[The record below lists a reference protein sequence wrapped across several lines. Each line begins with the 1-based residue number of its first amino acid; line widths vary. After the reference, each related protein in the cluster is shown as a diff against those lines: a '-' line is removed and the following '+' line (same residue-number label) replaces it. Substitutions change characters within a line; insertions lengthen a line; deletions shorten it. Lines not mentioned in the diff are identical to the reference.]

1 MKPSGLDRL
10 FKPQSIAVIGASTDP
25 QKAGHVVIRHLLA
38 GQFKGP
44 ILPVSPHNKAIAG
57 VLAYPDIDSL
67 PLAPDLA
74 IVCTRRE
81 RVLTLIKALG
91 KRGTGAAI
99 ILAADFTP
107 PEREQLQRLS
117 QQYDIRLLGPNSM
130 GMLLPGQGINA
141 SFSPIAAKPGQV
153 AFLSQSAAVSTTI
166 LDWAKQHELG
176 FSAFISLGDHCDINF
191 GQLLDQLS
199 RDSVTR
205 AILLYMDKLQD
216 ARHFLSAARAAAR
229 NKPILVLKS
238 GRHEPDNGLDNVYDA
253 AIRRAGMLRVRDT
266 HELFAAVETLSHSL
280 TLKGERL
287 AIISNGRGLAN
298 MAIDKLLERGGKLAM
313 PPHDIGSD
321 ADINDYQQALDNLL
335 QGDEAD
341 AILLIHAPSLTA
353 RGAALARSLIDYVKQ
368 HPRARR
374 FNILTNW
381 AGEYSAQ
388 EGRRLFSEAGFPTY
402 RTPESAVAAFMHMV
416 EYRRNQ
422 KQLMETPAS
431 LQGDRLDVDQCQL
444 LIRQALERKQLTL
457 DTHLAH
463 PILQAAGLSTLP
475 TWIVSDAIEAT
486 LTAEQIGYPV
496 AVKLRSPDILHKSA
510 VHGVMLNLRTS
521 AEVAQAAD
529 AILDRVRQHDP
540 GARIEGLLVQRM
552 ARRSGGLE
560 LRIRLQQDPVFGPV
574 ILLGES
580 GAEPQ
585 EMMAALPPLNQA
597 LARYQ
602 IIGALKS
609 RKIREQASPERLD
622 IDALGQVL
630 CQLSELLLAFPEIQ
644 QLDLHPLQACGAEMV
659 VLDASLTLQPH
670 KEGSCRLAIRPY
682 PTELEEGAWL
692 KDQSHVLLR
701 PIRPEDEPAHKQF
714 VLKVS
719 DEDRYKRF
727 FADVGELGH
736 EELARM
742 TQIDYD
748 REMAFVAVGQ
758 DGERKDQIL
767 GVVRAI
773 STPDLSDAEF
783 AILVRSDL
791 KGLGLGK
798 LMMEK
803 IVRYAR
809 ERGIGQLSGMTMP
822 SNRGMINLAKRLG
835 FKIDIQLE
843 DGVVN
848 MELPCAE
855 RIERE

>member
-1 MKPSGLDRL
+1 MKQSGLDRL
-10 FKPQSIAVIGASTDP
+10 FKPHSIAVIGASSDP

-38 GQFKGP
+38 GQFQGP
-44 ILPVSPHNKAIAG
+44 ILPVAPRSQAIAG
-57 VLAYPDIDSL
+57 VLAYPDIESL
-67 PLAPDLA
+67 PLSPDLA

-81 RVLTLIKALG
+81 RVLPLIEELG
-91 KRGTGAAI
+91 KKGTGAAI
-99 ILAADFTP
+99 ILAAQFSTD
-107 PEREQLQRLS
+107 ERLRLKHLC
-117 QQYDIRLLGPNSM
+117 QQYGIRLLGPNSM

-141 SFSPIAAKPGQV
+141 SFSPIAATPGQV

-166 LDWAKQHELG
+166 LDWAKQREIG
-176 FSAFISLGDHCDINF
+176 FSAFISLGDHCDIDF

-199 RDSVTR
+199 RDGTTR
-205 AILLYMDKLQD
+205 AILIYMDKLHD
-216 ARHFLSAARAAAR
+216 ARHFLSAARAASR
-229 NKPILVLKS
+229 NKPILILKS
-238 GRHEPDNGLDNVYDA
+238 GRHDPANGLDNVYDA

-266 HELFAAVETLSHSL
+266 HELFATVETLSHSL

-287 AIISNGRGLAN
+287 AILSNGRGLAN
-298 MAIDKLLERGGKLAM
+298 MAADVLLSRGGKLAM
-313 PPHDIGSD
+313 PPLDIGSD
-321 ADINDYQQALDNLL
+321 ADIEAYKSALETLL
-335 QGDEAD
+335 QGDGAD

-353 RGAALARSLIDYVKQ
+353 RGVTLASNLIDFIKQ

-388 EGRRLFSEAGFPTY
+388 EGRRLFNEAGIPTY
-402 RTPESAVAAFMHMV
+402 RTPESAVTAFMHMV

-431 LQGDRLDVDQCQL
+431 LQGDRLDVERCQQL
-444 LIRQALERKQLTL
+444 LGQALERQQRVL

-463 PILQAAGLSTLP
+463 PILQAAGLSTLA
-475 TWIVSDAIEAT
+475 TWIVSDAIEAA

-496 AVKLRSPDILHKSA
+496 AVKLRSPDIAHKSD

-580 GAEPQ
+580 GAEPRD
-585 EMMAALPPLNQA
+585 MVAALPPLNQA

-602 IIGALKS
+602 IIGALKDG
-609 RKIREQASPERLD
+609 KIREQASPVRLD

-644 QLDLHPLQACGAEMV
+644 ELDLHPLQACGEEMV
-659 VLDASLTLQPH
+659 ILDARLVLAERGQQVLP
-670 KEGSCRLAIRPY
+670 LAIRPY

-714 VLKVS
+714 VRQVS

-758 DGERKDQIL
+758 DGPFSQQIL

-773 STPDLSDAEF
+773 ASPDQSDAEF

-843 DGVVN
+843 DGIVN
-848 MELPCAE
+848 MELPCADQVV
-855 RIERE
+855 

>member
-1 MKPSGLDRL
+1 MKQSGLDRL
-10 FKPQSIAVIGASTDP
+10 FKPHSIAVIGASSDP

-38 GQFKGP
+38 GQFQGP
-44 ILPVSPHNKAIAG
+44 ILPVAPRSQAIAG
-57 VLAYPDIDSL
+57 VLAYPDIESL
-67 PLAPDLA
+67 PLSPDLA

-81 RVLTLIKALG
+81 RVLPLIEELG
-91 KRGTGAAI
+91 KKGTGAAI
-99 ILAADFTP
+99 ILAAQFSTD
-107 PEREQLQRLS
+107 ERLRLKHLC
-117 QQYDIRLLGPNSM
+117 QQYGIRLLGPNSM

-141 SFSPIAAKPGQV
+141 SFSPIAATPGQV

-166 LDWAKQHELG
+166 LDWAKQREIG
-176 FSAFISLGDHCDINF
+176 FSAFISLGDHCDIDF

-199 RDSVTR
+199 RDGTTR
-205 AILLYMDKLQD
+205 AILIYMDKLHD
-216 ARHFLSAARAAAR
+216 ARHFLSAARAASR
-229 NKPILVLKS
+229 NKPILILKS
-238 GRHEPDNGLDNVYDA
+238 GRHDPANGLDNVYDA

-266 HELFAAVETLSHSL
+266 HELFATVETLSHSL

-287 AIISNGRGLAN
+287 AILSNGRGLAN
-298 MAIDKLLERGGKLAM
+298 MAADVLLSRGGKLAM
-313 PPHDIGSD
+313 PPLDIGSD
-321 ADINDYQQALDNLL
+321 ADIEAYKSALETLL
-335 QGDEAD
+335 QGDGAD

-353 RGAALARSLIDYVKQ
+353 RGVTLASSLIDFIKQ

-388 EGRRLFSEAGFPTY
+388 EGRRLFNEAGIPTY
-402 RTPESAVAAFMHMV
+402 RTPESAVTAFMHMV

-431 LQGDRLDVDQCQL
+431 LQGDRLDVERCQQL
-444 LIRQALERKQLTL
+444 LGQALDRQQRVL

-463 PILQAAGLSTLP
+463 PILQAAGLSTLA
-475 TWIVSDAIEAT
+475 TWIVSDAIEAA

-496 AVKLRSPDILHKSA
+496 AVKLRSPDIAHKSD

-521 AEVAQAAD
+521 AEVALAAD

-560 LRIRLQQDPVFGPV
+560 IRIRLQQDPVFGPV

-580 GAEPQ
+580 GAEPR
-585 EMMAALPPLNQA
+585 EMVAALPPLNQA

-602 IIGALKS
+602 IIGALKDG
-609 RKIREQASPERLD
+609 KIREQASPVRLD

-644 QLDLHPLQACGAEMV
+644 ELDLHPLQACGEEMV
-659 VLDASLTLQPH
+659 ILDARLVLAERGQQVLP
-670 KEGSCRLAIRPY
+670 LAIRPY

-714 VLKVS
+714 VRQVS

-758 DGERKDQIL
+758 DGPFSQQIL

-773 STPDLSDAEF
+773 ASPDQSDAEF

-843 DGVVN
+843 DGIVN
-848 MELPCAE
+848 MELSCADQVV
-855 RIERE
+855 

>member
-1 MKPSGLDRL
+1 MKQSGLDRL
-10 FKPQSIAVIGASTDP
+10 FKPHSIAVIGASSDP

-38 GQFKGP
+38 GQFQGP
-44 ILPVSPHNKAIAG
+44 ILPVAPRSQAIAG
-57 VLAYPDIDSL
+57 VLAYPDIESL
-67 PLAPDLA
+67 PLSPDLA

-81 RVLTLIKALG
+81 RVLPLIEELG
-91 KRGTGAAI
+91 KKGTGAAI
-99 ILAADFTP
+99 ILAAQFSTD
-107 PEREQLQRLS
+107 ERLRLKHLC
-117 QQYDIRLLGPNSM
+117 QQYGIRLLGPNSM

-141 SFSPIAAKPGQV
+141 SFSPIAATPGQV

-166 LDWAKQHELG
+166 LDWAKQREIG
-176 FSAFISLGDHCDINF
+176 FSAFISLGDHCDIDF

-199 RDSVTR
+199 RDGTTR
-205 AILLYMDKLQD
+205 AILIYMDKLHD
-216 ARHFLSAARAAAR
+216 ARHFLSAARAASR
-229 NKPILVLKS
+229 NKPILILKS
-238 GRHEPDNGLDNVYDA
+238 GRHDPANGLDNVYDA

-266 HELFAAVETLSHSL
+266 HELFATVETLSHSL
-280 TLKGERL
+280 TLKGEQL
-287 AIISNGRGLAN
+287 AILSNGRGLAN
-298 MAIDKLLERGGKLAM
+298 MAADVLLSRGGKLAM
-313 PPHDIGSD
+313 PPLDIGSD
-321 ADINDYQQALDNLL
+321 ADIEAYKSALETLL
-335 QGDEAD
+335 QGDGAD

-353 RGAALARSLIDYVKQ
+353 RGVTLASSLIDFIKQ

-388 EGRRLFSEAGFPTY
+388 EGRRLFNEAGIPTY
-402 RTPESAVAAFMHMV
+402 RTPESAVTAFMHMV

-431 LQGDRLDVDQCQL
+431 LQGDRLDVERCQQL
-444 LIRQALERKQLTL
+444 LGQALERQQRVL

-463 PILQAAGLSTLP
+463 PILQAAGLSTLA
-475 TWIVSDAIEAT
+475 TWIVSDAIEAA

-496 AVKLRSPDILHKSA
+496 AVKLRSPDIAHKSD

-580 GAEPQ
+580 GAEPR
-585 EMMAALPPLNQA
+585 EMVAALPPLNQA

-602 IIGALKS
+602 IIGALKDG
-609 RKIREQASPERLD
+609 KIREQASPVRLD

-644 QLDLHPLQACGAEMV
+644 ELDLHPLQACGEEMV
-659 VLDASLTLQPH
+659 ILDARLVLAERGQQVLP
-670 KEGSCRLAIRPY
+670 LAIRPY

-714 VLKVS
+714 VRQVS

-758 DGERKDQIL
+758 DGPFSQQIL

-773 STPDLSDAEF
+773 ASPDQSDAEF

-843 DGVVN
+843 DGIVN
-848 MELPCAE
+848 MELPCADQVV
-855 RIERE
+855 

>member
-44 ILPVSPHNKAIAG
+44 ILPVSPHSKAIAG
-57 VLAYPDIDSL
+57 VLAYPDISSL
-67 PLAPDLA
+67 PLSPDLA
-74 IVCTRRE
+74 IICTKRE
-81 RVLTLIKALG
+81 RVLPLIEELG
-91 KRGTGAAI
+91 KKGAGAAI
-99 ILAADFTP
+99 ILAADFSMQ
-107 PEREQLQRLS
+107 ERTQLQQLS
-117 QQYDIRLLGPNSM
+117 RQYDIRLLGPNSM

-176 FSAFISLGDHCDINF
+176 FSAFISLGDHCDIDF

-199 RDSVTR
+199 RDGTTR
-205 AILLYMDKLQD
+205 AVLLYMDKLHD
-216 ARHFLSAARAAAR
+216 ARHFLSAARAASR

-238 GRHEPDNGLDNVYDA
+238 GRHDPANGLDNVYDA

-298 MAIDKLLERGGKLAM
+298 MAVDVLLERGGKLAM
-313 PPHDIGSD
+313 PPRDIGSD
-321 ADINDYQQALDNLL
+321 ADIAAYQQALETLL
-335 QGDEAD
+335 QGDNAD

-431 LQGDRLDVDQCQL
+431 LQGDKLNVELCQQ

-457 DTHLAH
+457 DTHLVH

-496 AVKLRSPDILHKSA
+496 AVKLRSPDITHKSA

-585 EMMAALPPLNQA
+585 EMVAALPPLNQA

-609 RKIREQASPERLD
+609 RKIREQATPEKLD

-644 QLDLHPLQACGAEMV
+644 ELDLHPLQACGAEMV
-659 VLDASLTLQPH
+659 ILDASLTLMPVVQ
-670 KEGSCRLAIRPY
+670 GRDTLAIRPY

-748 REMAFVAVGQ
+748 REMAFVAIGQ
-758 DGERKDQIL
+758 DGAFSQQIL

-773 STPDLSDAEF
+773 SNPDQSDAEF

-803 IVRYAR
+803 IVRYAK

-843 DGVVN
+843 DGVAN
-848 MELPCAE
+848 MELPCASQGQ
-855 RIERE
+855 

>member
-1 MKPSGLDRL
+1 M
-10 FKPQSIAVIGASTDP
+10 
-25 QKAGHVVIRHLLA
+25 
-38 GQFKGP
+38 
-44 ILPVSPHNKAIAG
+44 
-57 VLAYPDIDSL
+57 L
-67 PLAPDLA
+67 PL
-74 IVCTRRE
+74 
-81 RVLTLIKALG
+81 
-91 KRGTGAAI
+91 
-99 ILAADFTP
+99 
-107 PEREQLQRLS
+107 
-117 QQYDIRLLGPNSM
+117 
-130 GMLLPGQGINA
+130 
-141 SFSPIAAKPGQV
+141 
-153 AFLSQSAAVSTTI
+153 
-166 LDWAKQHELG
+166 
-176 FSAFISLGDHCDINF
+176 
-191 GQLLDQLS
+191 
-199 RDSVTR
+199 
-205 AILLYMDKLQD
+205 
-216 ARHFLSAARAAAR
+216 
-229 NKPILVLKS
+229 
-238 GRHEPDNGLDNVYDA
+238 
-253 AIRRAGMLRVRDT
+253 
-266 HELFAAVETLSHSL
+266 
-280 TLKGERL
+280 
-287 AIISNGRGLAN
+287 
-298 MAIDKLLERGGKLAM
+298 
-313 PPHDIGSD
+313 DIGSD
-321 ADINDYQQALDNLL
+321 ADIEAYKSALETLL
-335 QGDEAD
+335 QGDSAD

-353 RGAALARSLIDYVKQ
+353 RGVTLASNLIDFIKQ

-388 EGRRLFSEAGFPTY
+388 EGRRLFNEAGIPTY
-402 RTPESAVAAFMHMV
+402 RTPESAVTAFMHMV

-431 LQGDRLDVDQCQL
+431 LQGDRLDVERCQQL
-444 LIRQALERKQLTL
+444 LGQALDRQQRVL

-463 PILQAAGLSTLP
+463 PILQAAGLSTLA
-475 TWIVSDAIEAT
+475 TWIVSDAIEAA

-496 AVKLRSPDILHKSA
+496 AVKLRSPDIAHKSD

-529 AILDRVRQHDP
+529 AILDRVRQRDP

-580 GAEPQ
+580 GAEPRD
-585 EMMAALPPLNQA
+585 MVAALPPLNQA

-602 IIGALKS
+602 IIGALKDG
-609 RKIREQASPERLD
+609 KIREQASPVRLD

-644 QLDLHPLQACGAEMV
+644 ELDLHPLQACGEEMV
-659 VLDASLTLQPH
+659 ILDARLVLAERGQQVLP
-670 KEGSCRLAIRPY
+670 LAIRPY

-714 VLKVS
+714 VRQVS

-758 DGERKDQIL
+758 DGPFSQQIL

-773 STPDLSDAEF
+773 ASPDQSDAEF

-843 DGVVN
+843 DGIVN
-848 MELPCAE
+848 MELPCADQVV
-855 RIERE
+855 

>member
-1 MKPSGLDRL
+1 M
-10 FKPQSIAVIGASTDP
+10 
-25 QKAGHVVIRHLLA
+25 
-38 GQFKGP
+38 
-44 ILPVSPHNKAIAG
+44 
-57 VLAYPDIDSL
+57 L
-67 PLAPDLA
+67 PL
-74 IVCTRRE
+74 
-81 RVLTLIKALG
+81 
-91 KRGTGAAI
+91 
-99 ILAADFTP
+99 
-107 PEREQLQRLS
+107 
-117 QQYDIRLLGPNSM
+117 
-130 GMLLPGQGINA
+130 
-141 SFSPIAAKPGQV
+141 
-153 AFLSQSAAVSTTI
+153 
-166 LDWAKQHELG
+166 
-176 FSAFISLGDHCDINF
+176 
-191 GQLLDQLS
+191 
-199 RDSVTR
+199 
-205 AILLYMDKLQD
+205 
-216 ARHFLSAARAAAR
+216 
-229 NKPILVLKS
+229 
-238 GRHEPDNGLDNVYDA
+238 
-253 AIRRAGMLRVRDT
+253 
-266 HELFAAVETLSHSL
+266 
-280 TLKGERL
+280 
-287 AIISNGRGLAN
+287 
-298 MAIDKLLERGGKLAM
+298 
-313 PPHDIGSD
+313 DIGSD
-321 ADINDYQQALDNLL
+321 ADIEAYKSALETLL
-335 QGDEAD
+335 QGDSAD

-353 RGAALARSLIDYVKQ
+353 RGVTLASNLIDFIKQ

-388 EGRRLFSEAGFPTY
+388 EGRRLFNEAGIPTY
-402 RTPESAVAAFMHMV
+402 RTPESAVTAFMHMV

-431 LQGDRLDVDQCQL
+431 LQGDRLDVERCQQL
-444 LIRQALERKQLTL
+444 LGQALDRQQRVL

-463 PILQAAGLSTLP
+463 PILQAAGLSTLA
-475 TWIVSDAIEAT
+475 TWIVSDAIEAA

-496 AVKLRSPDILHKSA
+496 AVKLRSPDIAHKSD

-580 GAEPQ
+580 GAEPRD
-585 EMMAALPPLNQA
+585 MVAALPPLNQA

-602 IIGALKS
+602 IIGALKDS
-609 RKIREQASPERLD
+609 KIREQASPVRLD

-644 QLDLHPLQACGAEMV
+644 ELDLHPLQACGEEMV
-659 VLDASLTLQPH
+659 ILDARLVLAERGQQVLP
-670 KEGSCRLAIRPY
+670 LAIRPY

-714 VLKVS
+714 VRQVS

-758 DGERKDQIL
+758 DGPFSQQIL

-773 STPDLSDAEF
+773 ASPDQSDAEF

-822 SNRGMINLAKRLG
+822 SNRGMIDLAKRLG

-843 DGVVN
+843 DGIVN
-848 MELPCAE
+848 MELPCADQVV
-855 RIERE
+855 

>member
-10 FKPQSIAVIGASTDP
+10 FKPHSIAVIGASTDP

-57 VLAYPDIDSL
+57 VLAYPDIASL
-67 PLAPDLA
+67 PLSPDLA
-74 IVCTRRE
+74 IICTKRE
-81 RVLTLIKALG
+81 RVLSLIEALG
-91 KRGTGAAI
+91 KKGAGAAI
-99 ILAADFTP
+99 ILAADFSQE
-107 PEREQLQRLS
+107 EREQLQRLS
-117 QQYDIRLLGPNSM
+117 SQYDIRLLGPNSM
-130 GMLLPGQGINA
+130 GMLLPAQGINA

-153 AFLSQSAAVSTTI
+153 AFVSQSAAVSTTI

-176 FSAFISLGDHCDINF
+176 FSAFISLGDHCDIDF

-199 RDSVTR
+199 RDGTTR
-205 AILLYMDKLQD
+205 AILLYMDKLHD
-216 ARHFLSAARAAAR
+216 ARHFLSAARAASR

-238 GRHEPDNGLDNVYDA
+238 GRHDPAKGLDNVYDA

-298 MAIDKLLERGGKLAM
+298 MAVDVLLERGGKLAM
-313 PPHDIGSD
+313 PPKDIGSD
-321 ADINDYQQALDNLL
+321 ADITAYQQALDTLL
-335 QGDEAD
+335 QGNEAD

-353 RGAALARSLIDYVKQ
+353 RGAELARSLIDYLRQ

-388 EGRRLFSEAGFPTY
+388 EGRKLFTEAGIPTY

-431 LQGDRLDVDQCQL
+431 LQGDKLNVELCQQ

-457 DTHLAH
+457 DTHLVQ
-463 PILQAAGLSTLP
+463 PILQAAGLATLP

-496 AVKLRSPDILHKSA
+496 AVKLRSPDIAHKSA

-529 AILDRVRQHDP
+529 AILDRVRQHDA

-585 EMMAALPPLNQA
+585 EMVAALPPLNQA

-602 IIGALKS
+602 VIGALKS
-609 RKIREQASPERLD
+609 RKIREQATPERLD

-644 QLDLHPLQACGAEMV
+644 ELDLHPLQACEAEMV
-659 VLDASLTLQPH
+659 ILDASLTLMPITQQRCP
-670 KEGSCRLAIRPY
+670 LAIRPY

-758 DGERKDQIL
+758 DGAFSQQIL

-773 STPDLSDAEF
+773 SNPDQSDAEF

-855 RIERE
+855 RY